1 MLWSGGLTSGVTDT
15 LLQEQDMTENV
26 KKIITFAPGEGKRPL
41 GLFMD
46 KDSKFLWFPTVVKL
60 DLIIIIII
68 RTKQHLFITVPYES
82 GNSEVKIEE

>member
-1 MLWSGGLTSGVTDT
+1 MLWSGGLTSGVADT
-15 LLQEQDMTENV
+15 LLREPDMTENV

-46 KDSKFLWFPTVVKL
+46 KDSKFLWFSTVVKL
-60 DLIIIIII
+60 DLII